1 MEDIT
6 HVDYRNAKK
15 VFKNVNNK
23 HLGDCHDLYVPSDA
37 LFLADIFKDFR
48 NKCIETR
55 SCSFSICTRI
65 SMVSLLRRTEV

>member
-48 NKCIETR
+48 NKCIE
-55 SCSFSICTRI
+55 IYKLDP
-65 SMVSLLRRTEV
+65 VHLLSAPELAW